1 MLYSL
6 QYLRGVAALLV
17 VLYHSRGELN
27 DIYAQKN
34 LGNILFNYGYIG
46 VDLFF
51 MISGFVIML
60 STEKDSSVRSFI
72 VKRLFRLYPVYLVCL
87 LLCALIFTKPIDINY
102 LKSLFFINLNYEKSA
117 PWFGYSVISTAWTL
131 TYEIIFYC
139 IFSIAMKISWK
150 HRHYISSAIII
161 SSVLILGL
169 VYNHE
174 INVSGYATLNDP
186 GAPWILKLFASPMLL
201 EFIAGMVI
209 YQIYSYAKNHDLK
222 MISTPLLLVSS
233 FAFLFFY
240 MSGYNGGHGLL
251 NCGIYAFMLLLSL
264 SVFETT
270 RQIKFNK
277 VLDWMGDI
285 SYSLYLI
292 HTIVISILIKKYIDV
307 PFYNPKLGFS
317 NVILI
322 LGVSLFISHIL
333 FHAIEEPFRKWAR
346 HLVPRGN
353 KIKTSNNDSINING

>member
-6 QYLRGVAALLV
+6 QYLRGIACLLV

-27 DIYAQKN
+27 DIYVQNN

-72 VKRLFRLYPVYLVCL
+72 VKRIFRLYPVYLVCL

-102 LKSLFFINLNYEKSA
+102 LKSLFFINLNYDKSA

-150 HRHYISSAIII
+150 NRFYISSAIIMA
-161 SSVLILGL
+161 SVFTLGL
-169 VYNHE
+169 IYNNE
-174 INVSGYATLNDP
+174 INISGYATLSDHE
-186 GAPWILKLFASPMLL
+186 APWILKLFASPMLL

-209 YQIYSYAKNHDLK
+209 YQVYRYAKNHDMK
-222 MISTPLLLVSS
+222 IISTPLLAASS
-233 FAFLFFY
+233 FAFIFFY
-240 MSGYNGGHGLL
+240 MSGYNGGHGLF

-264 SVFETT
+264 SIFETT
-270 RQIKFNK
+270 RKIKFNK

-285 SYSLYLI
+285 SYSLYLV

-317 NVILI
+317 NVLLI

-333 FHAIEEPFRKWAR
+333 FNAIEEPFRKLAR
-346 HLVPRGN
+346 HLVPRSN
-353 KIKTSNNDSINING
+353 KIKTSNNDSINIHS